1 MTKWMNYL
9 PTTTFGHIPGLDIQY
24 SYVLCLFWF
33 FICYLFLMLSHY
45 NRECYLYYYIW
56 YYLCY
61 LHLRFS
67 LLPQTMAI
75 LFSMFLE
82 HWKIKYRLTCAILT
96 PAHPHSV
103 CQLLALWILPPY
115 WQLSSFHFQPFL
127 IALFLL
133 NLVYCTF
140 FFLTPSGNLY
150 LLTGKFI
157 PLTFIVTTD
166 TCLLLIC
173 YVFSFLCFLTA
184 PFIFSFIFLPF
195 WQSGCNLWLQSNIL
209 KPILLNLMNESLS
222 TSSEEKINMLV

>member
-1 MTKWMNYL
+1 MNYL

-24 SYVLCLFWF
+24 SYVLYLFWF
-33 FICYLFLMLSHY
+33 FICYLFLMLSHC

-56 YYLCY
+56 HCLCY

-67 LLPQTMAI
+67 LLLQTVPF
-75 LFSMFLE
+75 FSMFLE

-140 FFLTPSGNLY
+140 FFPDTIWKPASFNRKVYSTDIYYYNRY
-150 LLTGKFI
+150 LL
-157 PLTFIVTTD
+157 
-166 TCLLLIC
+166 LLLLR

-184 PFIFSFIFLPF
+184 PFICSFIFLSF
-195 WQSGCNLWLQSNIL
+195 WKSGCNLWLQSNIL
-209 KPILLNLMNESLS
+209 KPILLNLINESLS
-222 TSSEEKINMLV
+222 TSYQEKINILV

>member
-1 MTKWMNYL
+1 MNYL

-24 SYVLCLFWF
+24 SYVLYLFWF

-56 YYLCY
+56 HYLCY

-67 LLPQTMAI
+67 LLLQTVPFF
-75 LFSMFLE
+75 LMFLE

-103 CQLLALWILPPY
+103 CQLLAFWILPPY

-140 FFLTPSGNLY
+140 FFLTPSGNLH

-157 PLTFIVTTD
+157 PLTFIITTD
-166 TCLLLIC
+166 TCSSFFYVMSSHFYASLLLLL
-173 YVFSFLCFLTA
+173 FFLSFFF
-184 PFIFSFIFLPF
+184 PFENQAVTYDF
-195 WQSGCNLWLQSNIL
+195 
-209 KPILLNLMNESLS
+209 KV
-222 TSSEEKINMLV
+222 T